1 MMVTKENL
9 PEVALKFL
17 KAHPSKK
24 RRSVLRSFH
33 RWMTHW
39 KIDMK
44 HLKPTH
50 IESFIRCPNGRD
62 LSSDTQEHYRRH
74 LVTYLLWLYNNGLLC
89 FAPWRFSKK
98 RLPPLPQPADRYIRT
113 LAPTRRS
120 HTVDTHRAAI
130 RCFHRWLDHHKVCL
144 SALKRHHL
152 SAWLE
157 LLNNVGYAPST
168 HRQHIIIVRLYLW
181 WLYEQKIIS
190 SRPDDLIRQSDMV
203 RMPKYLPRPLSPAAD
218 KALQKR
224 LAHSDCIYAMG
235 LLLMRKTGLRIGE
248 LSALEVN
255 CLRTDFCGNHFLKVP
270 LGKLHTERLVPLD
283 HSTVCLIEKLQG
295 EDPNTTNR
303 TFLIETPLG
312 KKTSYRHYIPV
323 LNEASKGIETNGKMV
338 SHRLRHTYA
347 TSLLSAGMSLV
358 SIMRLLGHRD
368 FAMTLRYADI
378 TQETVVKEY
387 FEAVSQLEYR
397 YADVLNTFD
406 VTSKETDPLKSLE
419 DAIRLIQK
427 MSADHLTSKSI
438 ARSLIKRIQRIK
450 IELRKL
456 CFDRN

>member
-1 MMVTKENL
+1 
-9 PEVALKFL
+9 
-17 KAHPSKK
+17 
-24 RRSVLRSFH
+24 
-33 RWMTHW
+33 
-39 KIDMK
+39 
-44 HLKPTH
+44 
-50 IESFIRCPNGRD
+50 
-62 LSSDTQEHYRRH
+62 
-74 LVTYLLWLYNNGLLC
+74 
-89 FAPWRFSKK
+89 
-98 RLPPLPQPADRYIRT
+98 
-113 LAPTRRS
+113 
-120 HTVDTHRAAI
+120 
-130 RCFHRWLDHHKVCL
+130 
-144 SALKRHHL
+144 
-152 SAWLE
+152 
-157 LLNNVGYAPST
+157 
-168 HRQHIIIVRLYLW
+168 
-181 WLYEQKIIS
+181 
-190 SRPDDLIRQSDMV
+190 MV